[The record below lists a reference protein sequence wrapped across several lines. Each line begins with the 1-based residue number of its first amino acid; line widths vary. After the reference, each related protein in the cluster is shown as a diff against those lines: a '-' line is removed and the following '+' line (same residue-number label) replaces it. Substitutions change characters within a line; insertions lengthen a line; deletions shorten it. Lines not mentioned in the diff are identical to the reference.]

1 MRLVIFDDLQ
11 LGVLRDGQVYDVSQ
25 VVGANADDWPPIF
38 WVKTIAE
45 FDRLRPMIEDAAA
58 RGKGRPLESVRLRA
72 PVLFPSPG
80 TKCLSRSQG
89 SRGCPSMLMRRR
101 CESGVNRNFPNRP
114 EKRRVPCSS
123 QLQS

>member
-45 FDRLRPMIEDAAA
+45 FDRLRPIIEDAAA

-72 PVLFPSPG
+72 PVLFPSKVIAAPVNY
-80 TKCLSRSQG
+80 KLH
-89 SRGCPSMLMRRR
+89 MLEMGLTDPTIEIAGIGRM
-101 CESGVNRNFPNRP
+101 SVTVDA
-114 EKRRVPCSS
+114 KKV
-123 QLQS
+123 